1 MTSLSNS
8 MGDAPLSP
16 ADLDRIVA
24 ETFIDRVDY
33 RPEFGSTNSRALEL
47 AADSPDGTSTLVL
60 ADRQTDGRGR
70 GTNRW
75 WSAEGALSFS
85 VLLKPNL
92 VDLPTSRWPQA
103 SLTAGLAVC
112 DAIES
117 LVDDVTLSLKWPND
131 VFLAGRKLCGI
142 LVEATDGVQ
151 RSLVVGIG
159 VNVNNSVFAAP
170 ADIRDKAIALCDFAT
185 SPTRRIDV
193 LVAIL
198 QCLAARLERL
208 SSGRLSTG
216 IDVLRRDWRSR
227 CLLTGRKV
235 HLELPL
241 RRVVGIC
248 RGIDD
253 DGALMLETDAG
264 LERCVSGV
272 IVKFE

>member
-1 MTSLSNS
+1 MASLSNS
-8 MGDAPLSP
+8 LGDASFSP

-24 ETFIDRVDY
+24 ETFVDRVEY

-47 AADSPDGTSTLVL
+47 AAESPDGTTTLVL

-75 WSAEGALSFS
+75 WSAEGALTFS

-112 DAIES
+112 DAVES
-117 LVDDVTLSLKWPND
+117 LVNDVNLSLKWPND

-142 LVEATDGVQ
+142 LVEATDGRE
-151 RSLVVGIG
+151 RSLIVGIG
-159 VNVNNSVFAAP
+159 VNVNNSVLTAP
-170 ADIRDKAIALCDFAT
+170 PDIRDKAVALCDFAIT
-185 SPTRRIDV
+185 PTRRIDV

-198 QCLAARLERL
+198 QSLAARLERI
-208 SSGRLSTG
+208 SSG
-216 IDVLRRDWRSR
+216 IDVLRHDWRSR

-241 RRVVGIC
+241 GRVVGIC

-253 DGALMLETDAG
+253 DGALMLESDTG

-272 IVKFE
+272 IVQFE

>member
-1 MTSLSNS
+1 MASLSNS
-8 MGDAPLSP
+8 PGDASFLP

-24 ETFIDRVDY
+24 ETFIDRVEY
-33 RPEFGSTNSRALEL
+33 RPEFSSTNSRALEL
-47 AADSPDGTSTLVL
+47 AAESPDGTTTLVL

-70 GTNRW
+70 GSNRW
-75 WSAEGALSFS
+75 WSAEGALTFS

-92 VDLPTSRWPQA
+92 IDLPTNRWPQA

-112 DAIES
+112 DAVES
-117 LVDDVTLSLKWPND
+117 LVSDVNLSLKWPND

-142 LVEATDGVQ
+142 LVEANDGRE
-151 RSLVVGIG
+151 RSLIIGIG
-159 VNVNNSVFAAP
+159 VNVNNSVLTAP
-170 ADIRDKAIALCDFAT
+170 ADIRDKAVALCDFAT
-185 SPTRRIDV
+185 TPTRRIDV

-198 QCLAARLERL
+198 KCLATRLERL
-208 SSGRLSTG
+208 STGSPSSG
-216 IDVLRRDWRSR
+216 IDVLRHDWRSR

-241 RRVVGIC
+241 GRVVGIC

-272 IVKFE
+272 IVQFE